1 MGMTGEDYARQL
13 AQLLP
18 PGQAWQ
24 VEPGKNLHG
33 LLRGIGEALARV
45 HTRADDL
52 SREVDPAQ
60 TLELLDRFESVLGL
74 PDKCSGELETTV
86 QGRRNAVMA
95 KLFSTGG
102 QSIPFFIG
110 VGQALGFEVSITEFR
125 AFRAGRST
133 AGEALSN
140 GADWAYTWRINAPE
154 VTVIPFRAG
163 QSAAGEPLQAW
174 GNDSLECKMNQLKP
188 AHTTLLT
195 GYGANEATDF
205 YLATDKLFFAANYQL
220 PSDLE
225 ST

>member
-24 VEPGKNLHG
+24 VEPGKNIHG

-60 TLELLDRFESVLGL
+60 TLELLDRFEAVLGL
-74 PDKCSGELETTV
+74 PDKCSGELETTI

-102 QSIPFFIG
+102 QSIPFFVG

-125 AFRAGRST
+125 AFRAGRSS
-133 AGEALSN
+133 AGDSLTN
-140 GADWAYTWRINAPE
+140 GDDWAYAWRIDAPE

-163 QSAAGEPLQAW
+163 KSAAGEPLQAW
-174 GNDSLECKMNQLKP
+174 GNDTLECKMNQLKP
-188 AHTTLLT
+188 AHTSLLI
-195 GYGANEATDF
+195 GYGANEANKFFVTADQ
-205 YLATDKLFFAANYQL
+205 LFFFANYSF
-220 PSDLE
+220 PADLE
-225 ST
+225 